1 MKIAA
6 ILSLFLFALPA
17 FGELTKE
24 DVRTIVKEE
33 ITASEKRMKDH
44 IDLKL
49 DLKLQATNTRIDGL
63 DKRVE
68 NIWILMLTLIS
79 LMAVFVIIP
88 KIVVGLKDRSEN
100 SVKAEIKQLRKIIED
115 SENIPS

>member
-49 DLKLQATNTRIDGL
+49 QATNTRIDRL

-68 NIWILMLTLIS
+68 NIWTLMLTLIS
-79 LMAVFVIIP
+79 LMAIFVIIP
-88 KIVVGLKDRSEN
+88 KIVVVLKDRSEN